1 MPNLGLVVGFLSR
14 VLRGERLR
22 QATPGERRT
31 EGASFALAGLIGLLL
46 LSIDAEAWTAPP
58 ALLWT
63 GVVLSLIPLAVF
75 LCWIHE
81 SVPPICSVMLGLS
94 VPVIAFAF
102 CALRL
107 PRLVPPLRVA
117 QAGLALY
124 VILMVLG
131 PKTRK
136 AD

>member
-1 MPNLGLVVGFLSR
+1 MSNLSFVVGFLSR

-22 QATPGERRT
+22 RATPEERRT
-31 EGASFALAGLIGLLL
+31 EGASLALAGLIGLLL

-58 ALLWT
+58 VLLWT

-75 LCWIHE
+75 LCWAHE
-81 SVPPICSVMLGLS
+81 SVPPIWSMMLGLS
-94 VPVIAFAF
+94 VLVLVF

-107 PRLVPPLRVA
+107 QRLVPPVRVA
-117 QAGLALY
+117 QAGLIVY
-124 VILMVLG
+124 VLLLVLG